1 MNIAD
6 RFVKLSSIT
15 ATIVIVY
22 ACATPAPVVEEIVY
36 EDPTPARMNPA
47 DLSLSGLMT
56 TDAALDALFKQRL
69 DAGIA
74 AVLPEEIE
82 AYLDE
87 QETRLKNGL
96 EASGM
101 TVSDLGDYI
110 SVQIPVRS
118 LFSMLGS
125 DLAPHA
131 FDDIEALADFLA
143 YYESSVVEISSHTS
157 ASDSEEYDLNVSERR
172 ANTIANIF
180 EALDI
185 DSERLITVA
194 GGSDHP
200 IAQGNSDSDRD
211 LNLRVELNLIP
222 IRDKEAEA
230 EAAAAAAAAAAEAMA
245 ALEDG

>member
-1 MNIAD
+1 MEIVN
-6 RFVKLSSIT
+6 RFVKLSSIST
-15 ATIVIVY
+15 MIVILY
-22 ACATPAPVVEEIVY
+22 ACVTPAPVVEEIVY
-36 EDPTPARMNPA
+36 EDPTPARMNPT

-56 TDAALDALFKQRL
+56 TDAELDALFRQQL
-69 DAGIA
+69 DAGVA
-74 AVLPEEIE
+74 AILPQEIE
-82 AYLDE
+82 AYLNE
-87 QETRLKNGL
+87 QETRLKNGF

-101 TVSDLGDYI
+101 TVNDLGDYI

-118 LFSMLGS
+118 LFSLQGS

-157 ASDSEEYDLNVSERR
+157 ASDSKEYDLNVSERR
-172 ANTIANIF
+172 ASTIANMF
-180 EALDI
+180 AALDI
-185 DSERLITVA
+185 DSQRLITVA

-211 LNLRVELNLIP
+211 LNLRVELSLIP

-230 EAAAAAAAAAAEAMA
+230 EAAAAAAAEAMA
-245 ALEDG
+245 ALEDS